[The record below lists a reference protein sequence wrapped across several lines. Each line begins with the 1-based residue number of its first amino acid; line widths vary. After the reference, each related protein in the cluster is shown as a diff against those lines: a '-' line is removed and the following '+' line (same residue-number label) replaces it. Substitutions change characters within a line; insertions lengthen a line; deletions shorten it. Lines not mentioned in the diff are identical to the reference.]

1 MRLDLRRAAALSAFG
16 LAFAV
21 SALAQDAPPSTAA
34 HPSLRH
40 RLHECLAILNLTD
53 GEKTDV
59 ESVLTAAQPAVLA
72 DVAAVQSAR
81 QALKAA
87 LESAA
92 PDACTVGAD
101 ALAVKSARESLRT
114 ERQTI
119 LNQILAVLQ
128 PDQQS
133 RLQGCLDAPFPDGAA
148 GGDESAD

>member
-1 MRLDLRRAAALSAFG
+1 MRPGSRRLAAFAAFG

-40 RLHECLAILNLTD
+40 RLHECLSILNLTD

-59 ESVLTAAQPAVLA
+59 ENVLAAAKPAVQA
-72 DVAAVQSAR
+72 DVAAVQAAR
-81 QALKAA
+81 EALKAA
-87 LESAA
+87 LESPA

-148 GGDESAD
+148 AGDETSD